1 MKFDKPDA
9 PSKADQATALPAAPR
24 NWRQKTKDWFSARV
38 VELTL
43 TVMVL
48 LTIMVVLSP
57 HVVCTVPAGHVGV
70 LWQRFQQGTVIDHT
84 FAEGTHFILPWN
96 ELVIYD
102 MRMRLGEMTVDTLM
116 ADGLAIS
123 VKVGYRFRLIAG
135 NVGHLHQRVGPR
147 FLETLLAPDIAAE
160 TRSVLAE
167 VRAEDMYSEKRTEL
181 ERTVRNVV
189 SSNVNEASDSLYP
202 KSKLELLHLEDVL
215 ISSIVL
221 PPTVR
226 KAIELKNEQKQRV
239 EEYAFRIQV
248 EELERSRKE
257 IEAQGIRRFQEVVSG
272 TLTNGYLRLRGI
284 DATMQ
289 LAQSDN
295 AKVVVV
301 GGGESGMPLILGGMD
316 NAPSTTRTDKGS
328 MPKASQPTQPGI
340 ISRPAGDGGKPL
352 VSAAPL
358 APPPPA
364 RK

>member
-1 MKFDKPDA
+1 MMKFDKPDA
-9 PSKADQATALPAAPR
+9 LDKANTANALPATPR
-24 NWRQKTKDWFSARV
+24 SWHRKTRDWFAARV

-43 TVMVL
+43 TAMVL

-57 HVVCTVPAGHVGV
+57 HVIRTVPAGHVGV
-70 LWQRFQQGTVIDHT
+70 LWKRFQQGTVIDTT

-96 ELVIYD
+96 KLVVYD
-102 MRMRLGEMTVDTLM
+102 LRMRLGEMTVDTLM

-123 VKVGYRFRLIAG
+123 VKVGYRFRLIPG

-160 TRSVLAE
+160 TRSVLGE
-167 VRAEDMYSEKRTEL
+167 VKAEDMYSEKRSEL
-181 ERTVRNVV
+181 ERRVREVV
-189 SSNVNEASDSLYP
+189 SDNVNEVSDSVEP
-202 KSKLELLHLEDVL
+202 KTKLELLHLEDVL

-226 KAIELKNEQKQRV
+226 QAIEHKNEQKQRV
-239 EEYAFRIQV
+239 EEYAFRIKV
-248 EELERSRKE
+248 EELERNRKE

-289 LAQSDN
+289 LAQSEN
-295 AKVVVV
+295 SKVVVV

-316 NAPSTTRTDKGS
+316 NAPSTTHTDKGGL
-328 MPKASQPTQPGI
+328 PKAKQSGI
-340 ISRPAGDGGKPL
+340 ISRPAGDSGKPL
-352 VSAAPL
+352 AGAAPL
-358 APPPPA
+358 APSSPA